1 MRMRCTCNLT
11 QEQERIGYDRTLA
24 SIHSSFVQRVVELE
38 WKIVGHTLA
47 WHDMDDGTQYL
58 IETIEVDDDAENILD
73 ESFINV

>member
-1 MRMRCTCNLT
+1 MRCTCNLS
-11 QEQERIGYDRTLA
+11 QEQERMGYDKTLA
-24 SIHSSFVQRVVELE
+24 SIHKGFINKIVDLE

-73 ESFINV
+73 QAFIEV